1 MKSKENAQ
9 IPKHVAIIP
18 DGNRRWA
25 RSKNL
30 IELKGHE
37 KSAEKSNVISL
48 IEEAFALKID
58 YVSIWGFS
66 TENWKRKKI
75 EVSFLFNLMMKVIRD
90 LREYIAEK
98 EIRFR
103 HIGRKDRLPKKLA
116 LELEL
121 LEKETKNNNKL
132 NLQIFLDYGG
142 RDEIV
147 RSVNKIL
154 NERRKKI
161 TEDEFSL
168 YLDTYGLPDPDFI
181 IRTSG
186 ELRLSGLMP
195 FQSVYSELYF
205 SEKNFPD
212 FKAED
217 FRKAVFEFSERKRRF
232 GGN

>member
-75 EVSFLFNLMMKVIRD
+75 EVSFLFNLMMKVIR
-90 LREYIAEK
+90 
-98 EIRFR
+98 
-103 HIGRKDRLPKKLA
+103 
-116 LELEL
+116 
-121 LEKETKNNNKL
+121 
-132 NLQIFLDYGG
+132 
-142 RDEIV
+142 
-147 RSVNKIL
+147 
-154 NERRKKI
+154 
-161 TEDEFSL
+161 
-168 YLDTYGLPDPDFI
+168 
-181 IRTSG
+181 
-186 ELRLSGLMP
+186 
-195 FQSVYSELYF
+195 
-205 SEKNFPD
+205 
-212 FKAED
+212 
-217 FRKAVFEFSERKRRF
+217 
-232 GGN
+232 